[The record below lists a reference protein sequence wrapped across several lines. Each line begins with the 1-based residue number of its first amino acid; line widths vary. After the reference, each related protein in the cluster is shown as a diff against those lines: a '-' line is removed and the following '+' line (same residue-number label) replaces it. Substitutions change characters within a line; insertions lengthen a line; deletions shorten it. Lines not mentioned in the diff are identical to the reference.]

1 MENAI
6 PALVIGAILLV
17 ASSLMAR
24 GSLHTY
30 DQLSVSVKHLETRLM
45 EQSGTR
51 LTISSPALD
60 GSRDT
65 LTFNLTN
72 DGQTR
77 LSDFTRVDLILTYY
91 TSPTVRQTVWFPYEG
106 GTPTPGTWT
115 IVSITNDTYEPGIL
129 NPGETAQVS
138 VELTPA
144 VEAGKTNLIV
154 IATDSGSSIT
164 FPFTS

>member
-24 GSLHTY
+24 GTLHTY
-30 DQLSVSVKHLETRLM
+30 DQLGSSIKEMETRM
-45 EQSGTR
+45 GEQSRTR
-51 LTISSPALD
+51 LTISGATLD

-65 LTFNLTN
+65 LTFSLRN

-77 LSDFTRVDLILTYY
+77 LSEFERVDLIITYF
-91 TSPTVRQTVWFPYEG
+91 TSPTESETQWLPYVDG
-106 GTPTPGTWT
+106 VPSAGTWT
-115 IVSITNDTYEPGIL
+115 IVSIADDVHEPGIL
-129 NPGETAQVS
+129 NPGETAQVE
-138 VELTPA
+138 VELTPV

-154 IATDSGSSIT
+154 IATDTGSST
-164 FPFTS
+164 SYPFGS